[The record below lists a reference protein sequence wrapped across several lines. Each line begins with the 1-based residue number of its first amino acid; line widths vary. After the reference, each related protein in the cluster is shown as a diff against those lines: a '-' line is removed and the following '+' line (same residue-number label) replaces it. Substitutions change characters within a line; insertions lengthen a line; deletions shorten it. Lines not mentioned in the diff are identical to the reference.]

1 MSTSWEPWGVS
12 NTLFGQRFEFAWPDR
27 AAATDGDP
35 TQGRCNKTVL
45 HSMTG
50 FIALRSLVQRQIKG
64 SRPVQKSALRG
75 FHLQR
80 AVDLHPVFRCGLVF
94 SAGIGNSITDHT
106 KRLTN
111 IATL

>member
-1 MSTSWEPWGVS
+1 VARSSRG
-12 NTLFGQRFEFAWPDR
+12 
-27 AAATDGDP
+27 DGRGSD
-35 TQGRCNKTVL
+35 
-45 HSMTG
+45 TG
-50 FIALRSLVQRQIKG
+50 PLQQNRIARIAFNYGIHRGSLVQRQIKG

-80 AVDLHPVFRCGLVF
+80 AVYLHPVFRCGLVF
-94 SAGIGNSITDHT
+94 SAGIENSITDHT